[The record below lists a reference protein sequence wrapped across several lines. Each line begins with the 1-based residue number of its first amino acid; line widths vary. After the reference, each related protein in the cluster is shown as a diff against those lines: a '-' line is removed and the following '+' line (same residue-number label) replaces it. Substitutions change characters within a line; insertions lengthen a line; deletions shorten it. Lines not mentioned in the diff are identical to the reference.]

1 MAIEQGGEGRV
12 ALLGGEIRS
21 RRAALVDRRGV
32 GAWLGAR
39 LGLGLG
45 LGLRLGLE
53 LGLGLGLRWG
63 LVKVL
68 VWVN

>member
-12 ALLGGEIRS
+12 ALLSGEIRS

-45 LGLRLGLE
+45 FGVEVRVGDGIRTRVE
-53 LGLGLGLRWG
+53 VG
-63 LVKVL
+63 VS
-68 VWVN
+68 